1 MFFIGSQHRAR
12 PETAVGLTENE
23 WEDNEARAERF
34 DDAKEALTTERDLAI
49 RAALVKPGSDVIGLI
64 GNDTDEWIKGIDALV
79 RRAADP
85 LPLIAGQ
92 KLNLAEAFI
101 RMVDAAIAA
110 AAAPSD
116 KDVQARITE
125 DSKVFA

>member
-1 MFFIGSQHRAR
+1 MNAAMLDMTDHYLAR
-12 PETAVGLTENE
+12 HFDQVDA
-23 WEDNEARAERF
+23 DEARGDRF
-34 DDAKEALTTERDLAI
+34 DDAKEALTFERELAI

-64 GNDTDEWIKGIDALV
+64 GNDTDEWIKGVDALV

-85 LPLIAGQ
+85 LPLLAGQ
-92 KLNLAEAFI
+92 KLNLAEEFI

-110 AAAPSD
+110 VAAPSD

-125 DSKVFA
+125 DAKVLA